1 MTCLQQLELTIQD
14 QELEQNGLLL
24 CYRIK
29 VQTKAMVKQEETE
42 LRPDFLTEI
51 QLSLKCSRANLLK
64 GTTTYGPKNKLQTTF
79 INTLTFL
86 FSEEHFVNT
95 FRQTSDALWVVC
107 YKATETVAVIFS
119 RNVSL
124 LFFPY
129 FLNDN
134 RLGHSEVVSGLHVAL
149 EPLFELT
156 EIEIKMFED
165 VIILRLEFYL

>member
-1 MTCLQQLELTIQD
+1 M
-14 QELEQNGLLL
+14 
-24 CYRIK
+24 
-29 VQTKAMVKQEETE
+29 
-42 LRPDFLTEI
+42 
-51 QLSLKCSRANLLK
+51 
-64 GTTTYGPKNKLQTTF
+64 
-79 INTLTFL
+79 TFL

-165 VIILRLEFYL
+165 VILLRLEFYL